1 MIFALLLLFLFLSDD
16 EPNLKVMK
24 KFFAVLFLASG
35 LLSFTSCSED
45 PDGPE
50 PGMIWDIA
58 PFVINITVSDKDG
71 NDLLNPE
78 TSLSIANNGI
88 KAIFGGET
96 FEMDSMP
103 VADGQSR
110 AILAVFRGLYSYQ
123 GSDGRYRLSFGEFAG
138 DRNYDP
144 QELGIDWKNDTLD
157 KGDHLN
163 LSGAHKVTDYMTMYL
178 QEHYMLP
185 DHRGDEKFTSW
196 DTMASQYTTE
206 TGY

>member
-144 QELGIDWKNDTLD
+144 QELVIDWNDGTPNDTIVFSHSFWWENHEP
-157 KGDHLN
+157 KQKTVVYLN
-163 LSGAHKVTDYMTMYL
+163 GKETDA
-178 QEHYMLP
+178 P
-185 DHRGDEKFTSW
+185 VAIVK
-196 DTMASQYTTE
+196 
-206 TGY
+206 

>member
-78 TSLSIANNGI
+78 TSFSIANNGI

-144 QELGIDWKNDTLD
+144 QELVIDWNDGTPNDTIVFSHSFWWENHEP
-157 KGDHLN
+157 KQKTVVYLN
-163 LSGAHKVTDYMTMYL
+163 GKETDA
-178 QEHYMLP
+178 P
-185 DHRGDEKFTSW
+185 IAIVK
-196 DTMASQYTTE
+196 
-206 TGY
+206 

>member
-35 LLSFTSCSED
+35 LLSFTSCSEA

-110 AILAVFRGLYSYQ
+110 AVLAVFRGLYSYQ
-123 GSDGRYRLSFGEFAG
+123 GSDGRYRLSFGAFAG

-144 QELGIDWKNDTLD
+144 QELVIDWNDGTPNDTIVFSHSFWWENHEPEQ
-157 KGDHLN
+157 KTVVYLN
-163 LSGAHKVTDYMTMYL
+163 GKETDA
-178 QEHYMLP
+178 P
-185 DHRGDEKFTSW
+185 VAIVK
-196 DTMASQYTTE
+196 
-206 TGY
+206 

>member
-1 MIFALLLLFLFLSDD
+1 
-16 EPNLKVMK
+16 MK
-24 KFFAVLFLASG
+24 KFLGVLFLASG

-138 DRNYDP
+138 DRNYAP
-144 QELGIDWKNDTLD
+144 QELVIDWNDGTPNDTIVFSHSFWWENHEPEQ
-157 KGDHLN
+157 KTVVYLN
-163 LSGAHKVTDYMTMYL
+163 GKETDA
-178 QEHYMLP
+178 P
-185 DHRGDEKFTSW
+185 VAIVK
-196 DTMASQYTTE
+196 
-206 TGY
+206 

>member
-144 QELGIDWKNDTLD
+144 QELVIDWNDGTPNDTIVFSHSFWWENHEPNQ
-157 KGDHLN
+157 KTIVYLN
-163 LSGAHKVTDYMTMYL
+163 GKETDSPV
-178 QEHYMLP
+178 HIV
-185 DHRGDEKFTSW
+185 K
-196 DTMASQYTTE
+196 
-206 TGY
+206 

>member
-144 QELGIDWKNDTLD
+144 QELVIDWNDGTPNDTIVFSHSFWWENHEPEQ
-157 KGDHLN
+157 KTIVYLN
-163 LSGAHKVTDYMTMYL
+163 GKETDSPV
-178 QEHYMLP
+178 HIV
-185 DHRGDEKFTSW
+185 K
-196 DTMASQYTTE
+196 
-206 TGY
+206 

>member
-35 LLSFTSCSED
+35 LLSFTSCSEA

-110 AILAVFRGLYSYQ
+110 AVLAVFRGLYSYQ

-144 QELGIDWKNDTLD
+144 QELVIDWNDGTPNDTIVFSHSFWWENHEPEQ
-157 KGDHLN
+157 KTVVYLN
-163 LSGAHKVTDYMTMYL
+163 GKETDA
-178 QEHYMLP
+178 P
-185 DHRGDEKFTSW
+185 VAIVK
-196 DTMASQYTTE
+196 
-206 TGY
+206 

>member
-144 QELGIDWKNDTLD
+144 QELVIDWNDGTPNDTIVFSHSFWWENHEPEQ
-157 KGDHLN
+157 KTVVYLN
-163 LSGAHKVTDYMTMYL
+163 GKETDA
-178 QEHYMLP
+178 P
-185 DHRGDEKFTSW
+185 VAIVK
-196 DTMASQYTTE
+196 
-206 TGY
+206 

>member
-1 MIFALLLLFLFLSDD
+1 MIFALLSLFLFLSDD

-78 TSLSIANNGI
+78 TSFSIANNGI

-144 QELGIDWKNDTLD
+144 QELVIDWNDGTPNDTIVFSHSFWWENHEPEQ
-157 KGDHLN
+157 KTVVYLN
-163 LSGAHKVTDYMTMYL
+163 GKETDA
-178 QEHYMLP
+178 P
-185 DHRGDEKFTSW
+185 VAIVK
-196 DTMASQYTTE
+196 
-206 TGY
+206 

>member
-144 QELGIDWKNDTLD
+144 QELVIDWNDETPNDTIVFSHSFWWENHEPNQ
-157 KGDHLN
+157 KTIVYLN
-163 LSGAHKVTDYMTMYL
+163 GKETDSPV
-178 QEHYMLP
+178 HIV
-185 DHRGDEKFTSW
+185 K
-196 DTMASQYTTE
+196 
-206 TGY
+206 

>member
-78 TSLSIANNGI
+78 TSFSIANNGI

-144 QELGIDWKNDTLD
+144 QELVIDWNDGTSNDTIVFSHSFWWENHEPEQ
-157 KGDHLN
+157 KTVVYLN
-163 LSGAHKVTDYMTMYL
+163 GKETDA
-178 QEHYMLP
+178 P
-185 DHRGDEKFTSW
+185 VAIVK
-196 DTMASQYTTE
+196 
-206 TGY
+206 

>member
-144 QELGIDWKNDTLD
+144 QELVIDWNDGTPNDTIVFSHSFWW
-157 KGDHLN
+157 KNHEPEQKTVVYLN
-163 LSGAHKVTDYMTMYL
+163 GKETDA
-178 QEHYMLP
+178 P
-185 DHRGDEKFTSW
+185 VAIVK
-196 DTMASQYTTE
+196 
-206 TGY
+206 

>member
-144 QELGIDWKNDTLD
+144 QELVIDWNDGTPNGTIVFSHSFWWKNHEPEQKTVVY
-157 KGDHLN
+157 LN
-163 LSGAHKVTDYMTMYL
+163 GKETDA
-178 QEHYMLP
+178 P
-185 DHRGDEKFTSW
+185 VAIVK
-196 DTMASQYTTE
+196 
-206 TGY
+206 

>member
-78 TSLSIANNGI
+78 TSFSIANNGI

-144 QELGIDWKNDTLD
+144 QELVIDWNDGTPNDTIVFSHSFWW
-157 KGDHLN
+157 KNHEPEQKTVVYLN
-163 LSGAHKVTDYMTMYL
+163 GKETDA
-178 QEHYMLP
+178 P
-185 DHRGDEKFTSW
+185 VAIVK
-196 DTMASQYTTE
+196 
-206 TGY
+206 

>member
-138 DRNYDP
+138 DRNYEP
-144 QELGIDWKNDTLD
+144 QELVIDWNDGTPNDTIVFSHSFWWENHEPNQ
-157 KGDHLN
+157 KTIVYLN
-163 LSGAHKVTDYMTMYL
+163 GKETDA
-178 QEHYMLP
+178 P
-185 DHRGDEKFTSW
+185 VAIVK
-196 DTMASQYTTE
+196 
-206 TGY
+206 

>member
-123 GSDGRYRLSFGEFAG
+123 GSGRYRLSFGEFAG

-144 QELGIDWKNDTLD
+144 QELVIDWNDGTPNDTIVFSHSFWW
-157 KGDHLN
+157 KNHEPEQKTVVYLN
-163 LSGAHKVTDYMTMYL
+163 GKETDA
-178 QEHYMLP
+178 P
-185 DHRGDEKFTSW
+185 VAIVK
-196 DTMASQYTTE
+196 
-206 TGY
+206 

>member
-78 TSLSIANNGI
+78 TSFSIANNGI

-144 QELGIDWKNDTLD
+144 QELVIDWNDGTPNDTIVFSHSFWWENHEPEQ
-157 KGDHLN
+157 KTVVYLN
-163 LSGAHKVTDYMTMYL
+163 GKETDA
-178 QEHYMLP
+178 P
-185 DHRGDEKFTSW
+185 VAIVK
-196 DTMASQYTTE
+196 
-206 TGY
+206 

>member
-78 TSLSIANNGI
+78 TSFSIANNGI

-144 QELGIDWKNDTLD
+144 QELVIDWNDGTPNDTIVFSHSFWWE
-157 KGDHLN
+157 DHEPEQKTVVYLN
-163 LSGAHKVTDYMTMYL
+163 GKETDA
-178 QEHYMLP
+178 P
-185 DHRGDEKFTSW
+185 VAIVK
-196 DTMASQYTTE
+196 
-206 TGY
+206 

>member
-78 TSLSIANNGI
+78 TSFSIANNGI

-144 QELGIDWKNDTLD
+144 QELVIDWNDGTPNDTIVFSHSFWWENHEP
-157 KGDHLN
+157 KQKTVVYLN
-163 LSGAHKVTDYMTMYL
+163 GKETDA
-178 QEHYMLP
+178 P
-185 DHRGDEKFTSW
+185 VAIVK
-196 DTMASQYTTE
+196 
-206 TGY
+206 